1 MTTLRTVLVTGCSR
15 GIGRAICDRL
25 LSQGHTVLGLAR
37 WPEMKDAPENYRPL
51 AIDLSCLDEIDG
63 RLRTFLAEQPL
74 LDAVVS
80 NAGGPAFGNLEELSN
95 RQIED
100 GIALNLT
107 SHMLVART
115 TLPLLKQ
122 RGQSDLVLIGS
133 ESALRGGKRGSV
145 YCAAKFGLRGF
156 GQSLRQECASSG
168 VRVTMIH
175 PGMVRTSFFDDLD
188 FEPGAA
194 ENQAILADDVAQAVE
209 MVLAA
214 RPGTVFDEIT
224 LSPLNKV
231 VRNKG
236 RQSPRSLS

>member
-1 MTTLRTVLVTGCSR
+1 M
-15 GIGRAICDRL
+15 
-25 LSQGHTVLGLAR
+25 
-37 WPEMKDAPENYRPL
+37 
-51 AIDLSCLDEIDG
+51 
-63 RLRTFLAEQPL
+63 
-74 LDAVVS
+74 VS
-80 NAGGPAFGNLEELSN
+80 NAGGPAFGNLEELSS

-115 TLPLLKQ
+115 TLPWLKH
-122 RGQSDLVLIGS
+122 RDQSDLVLIGS

-156 GQSLRQECASSG
+156 GQSLRQECASGG

-194 ENQAILADDVAQAVE
+194 DDQAVFADDVAQAVE
-209 MVLAA
+209 LVLAA

-224 LSPLNKV
+224 LSPLKKV

-236 RQSPRSLS
+236 RQSPGPLS